1 MTQSPPDIKPGEFQR
16 QFAPYACLAA
26 ETRGRLIDE
35 SGSRTRT
42 PFQRDKDRIIHSG
55 AFRKLKYKTQ
65 VFVYHEGDYYRTRL
79 THSLEVAQIA
89 RSISRYFGLDEDLAE
104 GVALSHDLG
113 HTPFG
118 HAGED
123 AMQEAMRDYG
133 GFDHNDQAL
142 RIVTRL
148 ENRYADYDGLNLSWE
163 TLEGLIKHNGP
174 LIGTPDKKSLP
185 PSIAAFQQ
193 QWDLWPYSWPSMEA
207 QIAALADDIAY
218 NSHDLDDGLR
228 AQLFDIEDIRQ
239 VPMLG
244 RILQQIEQRYGTLE
258 RPRLIHETI
267 RRVMDVMVNDLF
279 TETERRLRDINPRH
293 ADEVRRAPHAIVA
306 YSDTMRKDE
315 KELRQFLWHNMYR
328 HYKVNRVTSKA
339 RRIIRQLFDLFF
351 AEPNILP
358 TEWQKT
364 IAEQPG
370 DAWKAR
376 IICDYIAGMTDRYAM
391 AEHRRLFDLS
401 L

>member
-1 MTQSPPDIKPGEFQR
+1 MTQTINPKLGEYRR
-16 QFAPYACLAA
+16 QFAPWACRA
-26 ETRGRLIDE
+26 EESRGRLIDE
-35 SGSRTRT
+35 PGSRTRT

-65 VFVYHEGDYYRTRL
+65 VFVYHEGDYFRTRL

-123 AMQEAMRDYG
+123 AMHEAMRDYG

-174 LIGTPDKKSLP
+174 LIGGGKGPLP

-193 QWDLWPYSWPSMEA
+193 EWDLWPDSWPSMEA
-207 QIAALADDIAY
+207 QVAALADDIAY

-228 AQLFDIEDIRQ
+228 ARLFEIDDIRH

-244 RILQQIEQRYGTLE
+244 RILKQIEQRYGTLE

-279 TETERRLRDINPRH
+279 AETERRLCDLAPKH
-293 ADEVRRAPHAIVA
+293 ADDVRRAPHAIVA
-306 YSDTMRKDE
+306 YSDHMRAEE
-315 KELRQFLWHNMYR
+315 KELRQFLWQYMYR
-328 HYKVNRVTSKA
+328 HYKVNRITSKA
-339 RRIIRQLFDLFF
+339 RRIVRQLFDLFF

-358 TEWQKT
+358 TEWQQR
-364 IAEQPG
+364 IALHPG
-370 DAWKAR
+370 DAAKAR
-376 IICDYIAGMTDRYAM
+376 VICDYIAGMTDRYAIE
-391 AEHRRLFDLS
+391 EHKRLFDLS

>member
-1 MTQSPPDIKPGEFQR
+1 MLQQEDIRPGHFTR
-16 QFAPYACLAA
+16 QFASYACRPD

-35 SGSRTRT
+35 PGSRTRT

-89 RSISRYFGLDEDLAE
+89 RSISRFFGLDEDLAE

-123 AMQEAMRDYG
+123 AMHEAMRDYG

-163 TLEGLIKHNGP
+163 TLEGLVKHNGP
-174 LIGTPDKKSLP
+174 LIGPGKKPLP
-185 PSIAAFQQ
+185 PSIAEFQSK
-193 QWDLWPYSWPSMEA
+193 WDLWPESWPSMEA
-207 QIAALADDIAY
+207 QVAAMADDIAY

-228 AQLFDIEDIRQ
+228 ARLFEIEDIRA

-244 RILQQIEQRYGTLE
+244 RILQQIEQRYGCLE

-279 TETERRLRDINPRH
+279 AETGKRLSDLKPRH
-293 ADEVRRAPHAIVA
+293 ADEVRRAPYAIVA
-306 YSDTMRKDE
+306 YSDHMRAE
-315 KELRQFLWHNMYR
+315 ERELRDFLWQHMYR
-328 HYKVNRVTSKA
+328 HYKVNRITSKA
-339 RRIIRQLFDLFF
+339 RRIVRQLFDLFF

-358 TEWQKT
+358 TEWQAN
-364 IAEQPG
+364 IAS
-370 DAWKAR
+370 DTDNAHKAR
-376 IICDYIAGMTDRYAM
+376 IICDYIAGMTDRFAM
-391 AEHRRLFDLS
+391 EEHKRLFDLS